1 MDAYSY
7 LFYGLG
13 QVAYAVAMA
22 DGKVQKEEE
31 QILNDIVVSNL
42 EENKIDFDYTDTIF
56 KILKSDDILDAG
68 SSYKDGMKNI
78 NLGGNHLTDEL
89 RDVFVVIINEIA
101 EAFPP
106 NTDEERAFV
115 SQFKEDLEKAH

>member
-22 DGKVQKEEE
+22 DGKVQKEEAKK
-31 QILNDIVVSNL
+31 LNDIVVSNL
-42 EENKIDFDYTDTIF
+42 EKSKINFDYTDTIF
-56 KILKSDDILDAG
+56 KLLEKDDVFDSKTSYEEGLKSIH
-68 SSYKDGMKNI
+68 
-78 NLGGNHLTDEL
+78 LGGQHLTDEL
-89 RDVFVVIINEIA
+89 RELFINVVKEIA

-106 NTDEERAFV
+106 HTDEEQEYTT
-115 SQFKEDLEKAH
+115 QFSKDLEKVK

>member
-31 QILNDIVVSNL
+31 QMLNDIVVSNL
-42 EENKIDFDYTDTIF
+42 EKNNIDFDYTDTIF
-56 KILKSDDILDAG
+56 KILKSDDILDAE
-68 SSYKDGMKNI
+68 SSYKEGVKSI
-78 NLGGNHLTDEL
+78 NLGGNHLTNEL

-106 NTDEERAFV
+106 NTVEERAFV
-115 SQFKEDLEKAH
+115 SRFKEDLEKAH

>member
-1 MDAYSY
+1 MDAFSY

-42 EENKIDFDYTDTIF
+42 EKNNIAFDYADTIF
-56 KILKSDDILDAG
+56 KILKNDNILDAE
-68 SSYKDGMKNI
+68 SSYNEGMKSI
-78 NLGGNHLTDEL
+78 NLGGNHLTDDL

-106 NTDEERAFV
+106 NTDEESGFISRFN
-115 SQFKEDLEKAH
+115 EDIEKAH

>member
-22 DGKVQKEEE
+22 DGKIQKEEE
-31 QILNDIVVSNL
+31 KTLSDIVNSNL
-42 EENKIDFDYTDTIF
+42 DKNNIDFDYTDTIF
-56 KILKSDDILDAG
+56 KILESDNILSSE

-78 NLGGNHLTDEL
+78 NLGGQHLTDDL
-89 RDVFVVIINEIA
+89 RDVFVVIIEEIA

-106 NTDEERAFV
+106 NTDEESAFI
-115 SQFKEDLEKAH
+115 SRFTEDLAIVK